1 MRIDSSRYIPVTPLS
16 DAGSFADLASVGSG
30 HTALSLNEKDSLK
43 FTVHNR
49 TLSLEWIRKEPE
61 SDQTNRP
68 SLTYINASIFASLC
82 EDLDGTLPNGKSNRE
97 IIDLIATRF
106 LDPKLQ
112 KAFGAPLN
120 DIVTMSLREDR
131 LRLQLNKDFKG
142 AEVELLRF
150 HSWNM
155 KSAEEQD
162 DLLIE
167 SDIVSLR
174 KCYVLVSGSTA
185 VLLDLSRD
193 QVMGNAVM
201 QLLEQQMTTGDAS
214 SSLASPLTVI
224 SELYEQVLKNQD
236 ATATALKSKLESLNS
251 HLHFDALSQDQL
263 STLERSFAAHQG
275 DLSIAVGKLVEHES
289 TVKQTLALFCKMLD
303 KTPGL
308 EKRWVMLA
316 TRNMKEDYRLFEG
329 SVEEA
334 KEDLLTLTR
343 TILSFNQYKNE
354 LQKAQ
359 MQRQKMKL
367 TARAEEANF
376 ALQHSNFAVAQ
387 TNLAVQR
394 AILLLAVPVTAASA
408 LQIGIADTPQ
418 HQLTTST
425 KLLITAASFV
435 VSGVIAAVSYW
446 KASRALKEQL
456 NSIENLEAQRL
467 LDDTED

>member
-16 DAGSFADLASVGSG
+16 DAISFVDFASVRSG
-30 HTALSLNEKDSLK
+30 NRVLSLNEKDSLEY
-43 FTVHNR
+43 TVQNR
-49 TLSLEWIRKEPE
+49 TLSLEWTSKDKKN
-61 SDQTNRP
+61 DQTNRP
-68 SLTYINASIFASLC
+68 SLTYINASVFSSLC

-97 IIDLIATRF
+97 IVDLIATRF

-112 KAFGAPLN
+112 KAFGASLN

-131 LRLQLNKDFKG
+131 LRLQLNKDFEG

-214 SSLASPLTVI
+214 SSLANPLMVI

-236 ATATALKSKLESLNS
+236 ATATALKGKLESLNS
-251 HLHFDALSQDQL
+251 HLHFDALTPEQL
-263 STLERSFAAHQG
+263 YTLERSFVAHQG

-289 TVKQTLALFCKMLD
+289 TVKQTLSLFCKMLD

-308 EKRWVMLA
+308 EKRWVTLA

-354 LQKAQ
+354 LQKAE
-359 MQRQKMKL
+359 MQRQKMAL
-367 TARAEEANF
+367 TARAEEANL

-408 LQIGIADTPQ
+408 LQIGIADTPDNK
-418 HQLTTST
+418 LTFET
-425 KLLITAASFV
+425 KVIITAVSLV
-435 VSGVIAAVSYW
+435 VSSVIAAVSYL

-456 NSIENLEAQRL
+456 DSIAHLEAQIL
-467 LDDTED
+467 EDSKD

>member
-1 MRIDSSRYIPVTPLS
+1 MRIDSSRYIPLSPLS
-16 DAGSFADLASVGSG
+16 GGASFLDLNDSFSPRATKDLPLGDGV
-30 HTALSLNEKDSLK
+30 SLDYIIK
-43 FTVHNR
+43 NR
-49 TLSLEWIRKEPE
+49 TLFLEWKREGSEQIK
-61 SDQTNRP
+61 SQTL
-68 SLTYINASIFASLC
+68 SYINASVFASLC
-82 EDLDGTLPNGKSNRE
+82 EDLEGTLPNGKSNRE
-97 IIDLIATRF
+97 IVDLIATRF
-106 LDPKLQ
+106 MDPIMQ
-112 KAFGAPLN
+112 KAFGAPLH

-142 AEVELLRF
+142 TEVELLRF

-167 SDIVSLR
+167 SDIVTLK
-174 KCYVLVSGSTA
+174 KCYVMVSENA
-185 VLLDLSRD
+185 VVLLDLSRD

-201 QLLEQQMTTGDAS
+201 QLLEQQITTGDAS
-214 SSLASPLTVI
+214 SSLANPLTVI

-236 ATATALKSKLESLNS
+236 ATATSLKNKLESLNS
-251 HLHFDALSQDQL
+251 HLHFDALTRDQL
-263 STLERSFAAHQG
+263 STLERSFVAHQG

-303 KTPGL
+303 KAPGL
-308 EKRWVMLA
+308 DSRWVTLA
-316 TRNMKEDYRLFEG
+316 SRNMKEDYRLFEG

-334 KEDLLTLTR
+334 KEDLLILTR

-354 LQKAQ
+354 LQKAE
-359 MQRQKMKL
+359 MQRQKMAL
-367 TARAEEANF
+367 TARAEEANL

-408 LQIGIADTPQ
+408 LQIGIADTPDNK
-418 HQLTTST
+418 LTIGT
-425 KLLITAASFV
+425 KVIITAVSLV
-435 VSGVIAAVSYW
+435 VSSVIAAVSYW

-456 NSIENLEAQRL
+456 DSIAHLEAQIL
-467 LDDTED
+467 EDSED